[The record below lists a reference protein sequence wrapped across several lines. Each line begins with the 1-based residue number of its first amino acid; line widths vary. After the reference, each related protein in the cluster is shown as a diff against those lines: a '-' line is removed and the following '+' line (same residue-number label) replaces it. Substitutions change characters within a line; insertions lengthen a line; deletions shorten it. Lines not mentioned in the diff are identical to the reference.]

1 VRSTLYSEEK
11 SLLSVDNINVFY
23 GDLQALW
30 EVSFN
35 VEKGE
40 IVAILG
46 SNGAGKST
54 TLRTIS
60 GLLRPR
66 TGSIQFLG
74 ESLGKIPPHRIVDL
88 GVAHIPEGRKLFP
101 LYSVMENLKM
111 GAYTRKLIEKKDET
125 LEWVFELFPILK
137 ERRNQAAGTLSGGEQ
152 QMLAIGR
159 GLMSRPKLLM
169 LDEPSLGL
177 APRLVL
183 TVFDLIRR
191 INEEGITVLL
201 VEQNVR
207 HALQLAHRA
216 YVLETGR
223 VVLEG
228 KGDELMDNEHVKKA
242 YLGM

>member
-1 VRSTLYSEEK
+1 MLR
-11 SLLSVDNINVFY
+11 VDKINVFY

-30 EVSFN
+30 DVSFN
-35 VEKGE
+35 VEKDE
-40 IVAILG
+40 IVAIVG
-46 SNGAGKST
+46 SNGAGKTT
-54 TLRTIS
+54 TLRAIS
-60 GLLRPR
+60 GLLRPK

-74 ESLGKIPPHRIVDL
+74 ESLGKIPPHRIVEL
-88 GVAHIPEGRKLFP
+88 GVAHIPEGRRLFP
-101 LYSVMENLKM
+101 LYSVIENLKM
-111 GAYTRKLIEKKDET
+111 GAYTRGLIEKKDET

-207 HALQLAHRA
+207 HALQLADRA

-223 VVLEG
+223 SVLEG

-242 YLGM
+242 YLGI

>member
-1 VRSTLYSEEK
+1 
-11 SLLSVDNINVFY
+11 LLSVDKINVFY

-40 IVAILG
+40 IVTIVG

-74 ESLGKIPPHRIVDL
+74 ETLEKIPPHGIVKL
-88 GVAHIPEGRKLFP
+88 GVAHIPEGRRLFP

-111 GAYTRKLIEKKDET
+111 GAYTRKQIEKKDET
-125 LEWVFELFPILK
+125 LEWVFKLFPILK

-177 APRLVL
+177 APKLVL
-183 TVFDLIRR
+183 TLFDLVRK

-207 HALQLAHRA
+207 HALHLAHRA

-228 KGDELMDNEHVKKA
+228 EGDELMDNEHVKKA

>member
-1 VRSTLYSEEK
+1 
-11 SLLSVDNINVFY
+11 LLSVDKINVFY

-30 EVSFN
+30 DVSFN

-40 IVAILG
+40 IVAIVG

-88 GVAHIPEGRKLFP
+88 GVAHIPEGRRLFP

-111 GAYTRKLIEKKDET
+111 GAYTRKQIEKKDKT
-125 LEWVFELFPILK
+125 LEWTFELFPILK

-177 APRLVL
+177 APKLVL
-183 TVFDLIRR
+183 TLFDLVRK

-223 VVLEG
+223 TVLEG
-228 KGDELMDNEHVKKA
+228 RGDELMDNEHVKKA
-242 YLGM
+242 YLGL

>member
-1 VRSTLYSEEK
+1 M
-11 SLLSVDNINVFY
+11 LSVDKINVFY

-40 IVAILG
+40 IVTIVG

-74 ESLGKIPPHRIVDL
+74 ETLEKIPPHGIVKL
-88 GVAHIPEGRKLFP
+88 GVAHIPEGRRLFP

-111 GAYTRKLIEKKDET
+111 GAYTRKQIEKKDET
-125 LEWVFELFPILK
+125 LEWVFKLFPILK

-177 APRLVL
+177 APKLVL
-183 TVFDLIRR
+183 TLFDLVRK

-207 HALQLAHRA
+207 HALHLAHRA

-228 KGDELMDNEHVKKA
+228 EGDELMDNEHVKKA

>member
-1 VRSTLYSEEK
+1 M
-11 SLLSVDNINVFY
+11 SLLDVDKINVFY

-30 EVSFN
+30 DVSFN
-35 VEKGE
+35 VDKGE
-40 IVAILG
+40 MVAVVG

-54 TLRTIS
+54 ALRTIS

-74 ESLGKIPPHRIVDL
+74 DNLGRIPPHRIVEL
-88 GVAHIPEGRKLFP
+88 GVAHIPEGRRLFP
-101 LYSVMENLKM
+101 LYSVIDNLKM
-111 GAYTRKLIEKKDET
+111 GAYTRKLVGEKDET
-125 LEWVFELFPILK
+125 LQWVFELFPVLK

-152 QMLAIGR
+152 QMLAVGR
-159 GLMSRPKLLM
+159 GLMSKPKLLM

-177 APRLVL
+177 APKLVL
-183 TVFDLIRR
+183 MLFDLIRR
-191 INEEGITVLL
+191 INKEGITILL

-207 HALQLAHRA
+207 HALQLADRA

-223 VVLEG
+223 AVLEG
-228 KGDELMDNEHVKKA
+228 KGDELMDNDHVRKA

>member
-1 VRSTLYSEEK
+1 
-11 SLLSVDNINVFY
+11 LLSVDNINVFY

>member
-1 VRSTLYSEEK
+1 
-11 SLLSVDNINVFY
+11 LLSVDKINVFY

-35 VEKGE
+35 VKKGE
-40 IVAILG
+40 IVTIVG

-74 ESLGKIPPHRIVDL
+74 ETLEKIPPHGIVKL
-88 GVAHIPEGRKLFP
+88 GVAHIPEGRRLFP

-111 GAYTRKLIEKKDET
+111 GAYTRKQIEKKDET
-125 LEWVFELFPILK
+125 LEWVFKLFPILK

-177 APRLVL
+177 APKLVL
-183 TVFDLIRR
+183 TLFDLVRK

-207 HALQLAHRA
+207 HALHLAHRA

-228 KGDELMDNEHVKKA
+228 EGDELMDNEHVKKA

>member
-1 VRSTLYSEEK
+1 
-11 SLLSVDNINVFY
+11 LLSVDKINVFY

-30 EVSFN
+30 DVSFN

-40 IVAILG
+40 IVTIVG
-46 SNGAGKST
+46 SNGAGKTT

-60 GLLRPR
+60 GLLRAK
-66 TGSIQFLG
+66 TGSIRFLE
-74 ESLGKIPPHRIVDL
+74 ESLEKVPPHRIVEL
-88 GVAHIPEGRKLFP
+88 GVAHIPEGRRLFH
-101 LYSVMENLKM
+101 LYSVIENLKM
-111 GAYTRKLIEKKDET
+111 GAYTRKQIEKKDET

-177 APRLVL
+177 APKLVL
-183 TVFDLIRR
+183 TLFDLVRK

-223 VVLEG
+223 TVLEG

-242 YLGM
+242 YLGL